1 MAIDGDYSRP
11 VTVNGF
17 SCRNC
22 QDVSLAKRNIDPE
35 HPLSGPYG
43 VSAGSD
49 PTQSIAAA
57 AAQSSAKTARA
68 LLADGVGTRLD
79 ISA

>member
-1 MAIDGDYSRP
+1 MAVSGDYPKP

-22 QDVSLAKRNIDPE
+22 QEVSMAKRFIDPE

-49 PTQSIAAA
+49 PTVSP
-57 AAQSSAKTARA
+57 AKRTETENKNLFRP
-68 LLADGVGTRLD
+68 DGMGQRLD
-79 ISA
+79 ISV

>member
-1 MAIDGDYSRP
+1 MAINSDYSQP

-35 HPLSGPYG
+35 HPLSGSYG

-49 PTQSIAAA
+49 PTQPFTAE
-57 AAQSSAKTARA
+57 QSPTKAGRA
-68 LLADGVGTRLD
+68 VLADGVGARLD

>member
-1 MAIDGDYSRP
+1 MAISGDYSRP

-43 VSAGSD
+43 VSADSD
-49 PTQSIAAA
+49 PTQTI
-57 AAQSSAKTARA
+57 AKTSGVPSRA
-68 LLADGVGTRLD
+68 LLEEGVGLRLD
-79 ISA
+79 IRA

>member
-1 MAIDGDYSRP
+1 MAISGDYSKP
-11 VTVNGF
+11 VTVNGY

-22 QDVSLAKRNIDPE
+22 QDVSLAKRNIDPQ

-43 VSAGSD
+43 VNAGSD
-49 PTQSIAAA
+49 PTQPIAATNTD
-57 AAQSSAKTARA
+57 SSAQASRA
-68 LLADGVGTRLD
+68 LLSEGVGTNLD

>member
-1 MAIDGDYSRP
+1 MAINGDYSRP

-43 VSAGSD
+43 MNAGSD
-49 PTQSIAAA
+49 PTQPVAKADIEM
-57 AAQSSAKTARA
+57 SSSENRA
-68 LLADGVGTRLD
+68 LLAAGVGTQLD